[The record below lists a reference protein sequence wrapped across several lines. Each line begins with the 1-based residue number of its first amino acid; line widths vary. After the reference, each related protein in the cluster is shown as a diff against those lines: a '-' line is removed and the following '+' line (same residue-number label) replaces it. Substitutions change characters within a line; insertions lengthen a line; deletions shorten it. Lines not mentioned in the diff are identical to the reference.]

1 MNLRWEA
8 FRAGSG
14 VLVRVVYLR
23 GGRRVVVLDRAR
35 RARSAA
41 RRLAAAG
48 MPPREIA
55 QQLGRPLSFVTASLV

>member
-41 RRLAAAG
+41 RQMAAMG
-48 MPPREIA
+48 VPPREIA
-55 QQLGRPLSFVTASLV
+55 RQLGRPLAFVVASLG